1 MCRTTIIYRLYSP
14 ALNKSYISYTTNL
27 QRALWNLKCY
37 ETTNAKRSKS
47 GEIIRRGDY
56 QVSVLAEMPEN
67 VFTVEELD
75 KYKNLEDQKVLV
87 NPVIVH
93 LTVEERKKRY
103 RDKYHETGEQLGY
116 YYQNREKILRANVL
130 KRLCATKQFPLK
142 RTIEKYGITQEE
154 IGACLTVK

>member
-1 MCRTTIIYRLYSP
+1 MYILYHCTTIIYRLYSQT
-14 ALNKSYISYTTNL
+14 LNKSFISYTTNL
-27 QRALWNLKCY
+27 QRALRNLKCY

-47 GEIIRRGDY
+47 RDIIRRGDY

-75 KYKNLEDQKVLV
+75 KYKNLEDQEVLV
-87 NPVIVH
+87 NPAIVH
-93 LTVEERKKRY
+93 LTVEEKKKKY

-130 KRLCATKQFPLK
+130 KRLSATKQFPLK
-142 RTIEKYGITQEE
+142 
-154 IGACLTVK
+154 

>member
-1 MCRTTIIYRLYSP
+1 MYRTTIIYKLYSQT
-14 ALNKSYISYTTNL
+14 LNKSFISYTTNI

-47 GEIIRRGDY
+47 RDIIRRGDY

-75 KYKNLEDQKVLV
+75 KYKNLEDQEVLV
-87 NPVIVH
+87 NPAIVH
-93 LTVEERKKRY
+93 LTVEEKKKKY
-103 RDKYHETGEQLGY
+103 RDKYHETGEQLG

-130 KRLCATKQFPLK
+130 KRLSATKQFPLK